1 MDRTLQVIHQ
11 KWKNGDQSQYFL
23 RIIGKPNHPFNNFFH
38 GNLQTLIETPSSLDK
53 NPYLETLKFMRSKI
67 SANRI
72 SLVIYTNDEMKKRV
86 TELLFEYYGE
96 IINK

>member
-1 MDRTLQVIHQ
+1 
-11 KWKNGDQSQYFL
+11 
-23 RIIGKPNHPFNNFFH
+23 
-38 GNLQTLIETPSSLDK
+38 
-53 NPYLETLKFMRSKI
+53 MRSKI
-67 SANRI
+67 SANRM